1 MTVGPIARSDSF
13 VGQAASIASPS
24 SAKAVDVPANGF
36 VNVPMQGELPEFT
49 TYQSWIR
56 LSVGEESALYKLLI
70 ERRPLQLSF
79 LGAVNNRLE
88 LSTSSRSIKVP
99 ITFKLADGQ
108 PDLTQLHLAVSSI
121 ARDDGRALEGETLQV
136 SETGPLTLKVGQYQ
150 TAHLVGSKMSPVST
164 GLVWRFATFNPLR

>member
-1 MTVGPIARSDSF
+1 MSPATMTVGPIARSDSF
-13 VGQAASIASPS
+13 VGQAASIGIAI
-24 SAKAVDVPANGF
+24 VREGCRCTANGF

-88 LSTSSRSIKVP
+88 CQPVAVVSKYPSHSSWTTVK
-99 ITFKLADGQ
+99 
-108 PDLTQLHLAVSSI
+108 PDLNSVALAVSSI
-121 ARDDGRALEGETLQV
+121 ARDCVA
-136 SETGPLTLKVGQYQ
+136 P
-150 TAHLVGSKMSPVST
+150 
-164 GLVWRFATFNPLR
+164 